1 MQILVVE
8 DDENLFEALR
18 FDSRSWP
25 GSVLPQANT
34 VELHSART
42 QTEALIALARAPELV
57 LLDVQLAEGSGIEVV
72 RTAPAVHRRPLFIAM
87 SGKAS
92 AREGFELA
100 QLGVRAYLAKP
111 FTPEE
116 LRATIHDAWQLRE
129 QDRELARSA
138 VAQIGQQP
146 IHVVQD
152 QIREEML
159 REALARTDWNY
170 TRAAKL
176 LGVTRQAV
184 QQMMDRFELSRAD
197 RVRLSS

>member
-1 MQILVVE
+1 MQILIVE

-25 GSVLPQANT
+25 GSVLPAEPL
-34 VELHSART
+34 ELRNART
-42 QTEALIALARAPELV
+42 QSEALAALAHRPDVV
-57 LLDVQLAEGSGIEVV
+57 LLDVQLAEGNGVEVV
-72 RTAPAVHRRPLFIAM
+72 RAAVDLFPRPLFVAM

-116 LRATIHDAWQLRE
+116 LRHTLREAWRLRE
-129 QDRELARSA
+129 QDNALTRTA
-138 VAQIGQQP
+138 VAQIGQQS

-152 QIREEML
+152 QIRSEML

-170 TRAAKL
+170 TRTAKL
-176 LGVTRQAV
+176 LGVSRQAV

-197 RVRLSS
+197 RVRVSS